1 MRRVGTHIAP
11 GNQSNKNAWVR
22 NASGS
27 ELGSYANRMVA
38 TMAQTRLSVQYN
50 RLLGV
55 SSVQY
60 NRFLGEALSRFS
72 DALIIAMVGP
82 NKPSGESLRNRP
94 GSTNKHRRLVT
105 GLRTSR

>member
-55 SSVQY
+55 S
-60 NRFLGEALSRFS
+60 REALSRFS